1 MSVKVAVRVRP
12 FNEREA
18 KNDSSCCVKMKNATT
33 TIIDPA
39 TGKEKPYTF
48 DFSFWSHDGFSTRE
62 DGYWEPEPGSNYADQ
77 RIVYEALGA

>member
-1 MSVKVAVRVRP
+1 MGGP
-12 FNEREA
+12 
-18 KNDSSCCVKMKNATT
+18 TT

-48 DFSFWSHDGFSTRE
+48 DYSFWSHDGFTTRE
-62 DGYWEPEPGSNYADQ
+62 DGYWEAEPGSNYADQ